1 MSNTDLS
8 GKPPTAPPEFQ
19 LNKWQK
25 RQATLLY
32 HFASLDY
39 LKGLKKLLDDFVNGV
54 DITLDLAQQQGRDQ
68 FIANERWGVRD
79 TAANFSTYGFP
90 ALKEFQRDT
99 NWDIAKRK
107 DEFYDFTGYN
117 QCARL
122 LGELS
127 LGWSTP
133 EEQERFEAG
142 LNAIGRYASP
152 LDSTLYPGR
161 GWDDYSLSLTWAECA
176 NLFPRLPKFRVCTDV
191 EGESGK
197 LPSRTGVYV
206 PQDDPY
212 GTLQFAWTGNDDG
225 RMSDCDTF
233 NDLGLQALNTVG
245 RDALWTDDPRLLPI
259 VKQPQYLADFKKL
272 DWFKESN
279 FLNDV
284 TRPKHFIGDAGFT
297 RRPCKWYLVEPI
309 EGEYEDPEPPPDPYA
324 DRLRAL
330 PGEVVPKTGWWRTL
344 AIKGEQG
351 FRRFEQ
357 GERFPETHT
366 TAWGSVIWNFNPENQ
381 PQQEASE
388 PAWNL
393 PQVALPQ
400 PSPDANVPAAQAGV
414 VVAAAPAPSTEE
426 APAPPQTSSP
436 PAEPARTEPSRIPLG
451 KTVATGDVC
460 PQTGWW
466 EPIDAQGRPDG
477 PKRQFAAGQT
487 MPEAVYESQPSL
499 WQKLK
504 GEHPVSLRATAWRLV
519 EVTNK

>member
-1 MSNTDLS
+1 VSNTDLT
-8 GKPPTAPPEFQ
+8 GKPPTEFQ
-19 LNKWQK
+19 LDKWQK

-90 ALKEFQRDT
+90 ALKEFQQST

-107 DEFYDFTGYN
+107 DESYDFTGYN

-133 EEQERFEAG
+133 EEQARFEAG
-142 LNAIGRYASP
+142 MSAIGKYATQ
-152 LDSTLYPGR
+152 LDGTMQH
-161 GWDDYSLSLTWAECA
+161 GWDDRSFSLKWDKYAP
-176 NLFPRLPKFRVCTDV
+176 LFPRLPKFRVRTDV

-197 LPSRTGVYV
+197 LPVRTGVYV

-212 GTLQFAWTGNDDG
+212 GSLQFAWTGNSDG
-225 RMSDCDTF
+225 RLFDCETF

-245 RDALWTDDPRLLPI
+245 RDALWADDPRLLPI
-259 VKQPQYLADFKKL
+259 VKQPQYLASFKKL
-272 DWFKESN
+272 DWFNEPN

-284 TRPKHFIGDAGFT
+284 TKPKEFIGRSGFT
-297 RRPCKWYLVEPI
+297 TRPCKWYLVEPI
-309 EGEYEDPEPPPDPYA
+309 EGEYEDPEPPTIPHDG
-324 DRLRAL
+324 RLRAL
-330 PGEVVPKTGWWRTL
+330 PGEVVPKTGWWHTL

-366 TAWGSVIWNFNPENQ
+366 TAWGGVIWNFNPENQ
-381 PQQEASE
+381 P
-388 PAWNL
+388 
-393 PQVALPQ
+393 
-400 PSPDANVPAAQAGV
+400 
-414 VVAAAPAPSTEE
+414 
-426 APAPPQTSSP
+426 
-436 PAEPARTEPSRIPLG
+436 
-451 KTVATGDVC
+451 
-460 PQTGWW
+460 
-466 EPIDAQGRPDG
+466 
-477 PKRQFAAGQT
+477 
-487 MPEAVYESQPSL
+487 
-499 WQKLK
+499 K
-504 GEHPVSLRATAWRLV
+504 GE
-519 EVTNK
+519 